1 MRDNLKF
8 DYPELD
14 YPNIVMEI
22 PKTYDYSDLTRD
34 IEPTIKKLI
43 IPLALKNPS
52 WTFVA
57 NKGWHQTRD
66 DKLMAFRFQVYQD
79 GEVLG
84 TLNTTYGRGND
95 DERVYVISNDRIE
108 KSRQRGSDIKTKD
121 LAKAMKAVTKS
132 FGAKSIN
139 EVAAEASKQA
149 DNLIRNVLYDRG
161 RTYTNRMEYM
171 VKHLET
177 HMLKNLETYIPLAV
191 QSGADPATLENL
203 ATSYE
208 EYQAIEVINTC
219 YQNDSVRLVLIRGN
233 DYVVFNS
240 PQTNKQKEVK
250 VYATETLP
258 THLKRG
264 VGMLKLVED
273 RHLIANIGVRVNETT
288 YVVTHVVIGE
298 TDE

>member
-8 DYPELD
+8 DYLELD

-22 PKTYDYSDLTRD
+22 PKNYDHADLTRD

-79 GEVLG
+79 GELLG
-84 TLNTTYGRGND
+84 TLNTAYGRGNED
-95 DERVYVISNDRIE
+95 GRVYVISNDRIE

-139 EVAAEASKQA
+139 EIATEAANHAN
-149 DNLIRNVLYDRG
+149 NLIRSVAYDRE
-161 RTYTNRMEYM
+161 RTYSNRMNYM
-171 VKHLET
+171 VKHLEK
-177 HMLKNLETYIPLAV
+177 HMVENLATYIPLAV
-191 QSGADPATLENL
+191 QGGADPSLLDSL
-203 ATSYE
+203 ATNYE

-219 YQNDSVRLVLIRGN
+219 YQNDNVRLVLIRGN

-240 PQTNKQKEVK
+240 PQTSKQREVK

-258 THLKRG
+258 AHLKRG
-264 VGMLKLVED
+264 VGMLKLVDD

-288 YVVTHVVIGE
+288 YVVIGE